1 MNSNEIKKFLE
12 SIRDTDIEEMEFETD
27 DTSVYLKK
35 SEVTVK
41 QPVIEEKVAVK
52 KSPIVPIKS
61 NMVGTFYSSP
71 SNDRP
76 PFVVEGTRVEV
87 GQKIGTIEA
96 MRVNKDV
103 IATTSGKV
111 VKVCIQ
117 NGQTVEYGQ
126 ELFLVDTSDVK

>member
-1 MNSNEIKKFLE
+1 MNSNEIKKLLE
-12 SIRDTDIEEMEFETD
+12 SIRDTDIEEMEFEAGG
-27 DTSVYLKK
+27 TSVYLKK

-41 QPVIEEKVAVK
+41 QPKVEEKIAVK

-61 NMVGTFYSSP
+61 NMVGTFFSSP

-76 PFVVEGTRVEV
+76 PFVVEGTHVEV

-96 MRVNKDV
+96 MRINKDV

>member
-1 MNSNEIKKFLE
+1 MNSNEIKNFLE
-12 SIRDTDIEEMEFETD
+12 SIRDTDIEEMEFEVG

-41 QPVIEEKVAVK
+41 QPVVEEKVAAK
-52 KSPIVPIKS
+52 KSPVVPIKS
-61 NMVGTFYSSP
+61 SMVGTFYSSP

-76 PFVVEGTRVEV
+76 PFVVEGTHVEV

>member
-12 SIRDTDIEEMEFETD
+12 SIRDTDIEEMDFEVG
-27 DTSVYLKK
+27 DTSVYLKR

-41 QPVIEEKVAVK
+41 QPIVEEKIAVK
-52 KSPIVPIKS
+52 KSPVVPIKS

-76 PFVVEGTRVEV
+76 PFVVEGTHVQV

-96 MRVNKDV
+96 MRINKDV

-117 NGQTVEYGQ
+117 NGQTVEYVQ

>member
-1 MNSNEIKKFLE
+1 MNSNEIKNFLE
-12 SIRDTDIEEMEFETD
+12 SIRDTDIEEMEFEVG

-41 QPVIEEKVAVK
+41 QPVVEEKVAAK
-52 KSPIVPIKS
+52 KSPVVPIKS
-61 NMVGTFYSSP
+61 SMVGTFYSSP
-71 SNDRP
+71 SNHRP
-76 PFVVEGTRVEV
+76 PFVVEGTHVEV

>member
-12 SIRDTDIEEMEFETD
+12 SIRDTDIEEMDFEVG
-27 DTSVYLKK
+27 DTSVYLKR

-41 QPVIEEKVAVK
+41 QPIVEEKIAVK
-52 KSPIVPIKS
+52 KSPVVPIKS

-76 PFVVEGTRVEV
+76 PFVVEGTHVQV

-96 MRVNKDV
+96 MRINKDV